1 MIYLDSSALV
11 KLAIV
16 EPETTALSTWLGE
29 RTAEVRVSS
38 DLARVEVLRAVLRR
52 QPAALPQAQQVIA
65 RLLKL
70 RMSRAVLSE
79 AAALHPAQLRSLD
92 AIHIA
97 SALRLGAR
105 LTSMVCYDERLGEAA
120 RTAGLAVDA
129 PGT

>member
-11 KLAIV
+11 KLAIT
-16 EPETTALSTWLGE
+16 EPETQALSTWLGE
-29 RTAEVRVSS
+29 RDDEVCISS

-70 RMSRAVLSE
+70 RLTRAVLGE
-79 AAALHPAQLRSLD
+79 AAALHPVQLHSLD

-97 SALRLGAR
+97 SALRLRAR

-120 RTAGLAVDA
+120 RVAGLTVDA

>member
-38 DLARVEVLRAVLRR
+38 DLARVEVPRAVLRR

>member
-1 MIYLDSSALV
+1 VIYLDSSALV

-38 DLARVEVLRAVLRR
+38 DLARVEVPRAVLRR

>member
-1 MIYLDSSALV
+1 VIYLDSSALV